1 MAKKKKDNGLVWLL
15 LGGAALMLM
24 KGGNGSPDG
33 SASGGGGGASNRPFT
48 DAQLQTA
55 FNALKEKYGSAF
67 AKEIEQL
74 YRKETAHF
82 KSGQFLKT
90 FSPGMEVSPSKH
102 TFPYGWSSLVDFANS
117 YHPTNHAPVNAQTT
131 FLVPMKENNTGI
143 TKYYVGFPDLF
154 GAIQFV
160 GYTLAKRVHPG
171 YWRSTQPAIADTYRA
186 SYKQI
191 NTQFT

>member
-1 MAKKKKDNGLVWLL
+1 MAKKGENKKIGLVFFGVGLSL
-15 LGGAALMLM
+15 IALSRTKKTDSPSGGAQETF
-24 KGGNGSPDG
+24 
-33 SASGGGGGASNRPFT
+33 SNS
-48 DAQLQTA
+48 QLQPA
-55 FNALKEKYGSAF
+55 FNALAEKYGPAF

-90 FSPGMEVSPSKH
+90 FSPGMEVSPGNH
-102 TFPYGWSSLVDFANS
+102 EFPYGWASLRDFSNA
-117 YHPTNHAPVNAQTT
+117 YKPTRHAPVNANTT
-131 FLVPMKENNTGI
+131 FLVPMKESGTGL

-160 GYTLAKRVHPG
+160 GYTLHKRLHPG
-171 YWRSTQPAIADTYRA
+171 YWRSTQKDVADAYRA